1 MIIRL
6 RPITP
11 PTKHPVKPPIRMKHI
26 HLVVYPDI
34 DLSLIIYEDTPQPIT
49 VWQQALLI
57 RFQLHVMV
65 FREKILHREVFPLR
79 QRDKDLFRILH
90 HRRLLPLA
98 SHQEK

>member
-1 MIIRL
+1 MEY
-6 RPITP
+6 
-11 PTKHPVKPPIRMKHI
+11 KHLMKCT
-26 HLVVYPDI
+26 DI
-34 DLSLIIYEDTPQPIT
+34 DLSLIIHENTPQLIP
-49 VWQQALLI
+49 VRQHALLI

-79 QRDKDLFRILH
+79 QRDEDLFRILH